1 MAPRESIPSSMAS
14 CMGAHEIGAVQVTLR
29 RRRAIRLWR
38 GSIGLLTWLRG
49 GAMRRKDLW
58 QQKPK
63 RFRRLIDR
71 LFPERQLHIRTE
83 GRVSYYRLSKGSQ
96 IALVAVLGLIGG
108 WGAFSSVSFV
118 LNDAVLGAKE
128 SQLATARVAY
138 RSLLDEVGKYQK
150 RFSSITRDLEENHG
164 LMLSVVEQNAAL
176 QQSLKSVEGQ
186 LNSTERE
193 RTRVI
198 AARQALIRQLA
209 GVEEKMR
216 GVADHNFTL
225 RGNLYTTEA
234 DLQTAL
240 AERNEAIFNSNRMRR
255 QIKQLETRLSD
266 LQVDQIESVQRLAE
280 GAVSL
285 IEDMEKVVD
294 IAGLEA
300 DRLLKADTSL
310 PKGQG
315 GPFIEAKP
323 DGLPGDRLRVELENL
338 DTRLNRW
345 EALQTV
351 IRRLPLTAPL
361 DYFYITSAFGKR
373 RDPLN
378 NRWAAHYGVDL
389 GSSLNSS
396 VYTTA
401 PGVVTHA
408 GWKGKY
414 GRLVEIDHGA
424 GIKTRYGH
432 LNETLVKK
440 GQKVKF
446 RQKIGLLGN
455 SGRSTGKHL
464 HYEIVFKNRPKNPMK
479 FIKAGRY
486 VFQE

>member
-1 MAPRESIPSSMAS
+1 
-14 CMGAHEIGAVQVTLR
+14 
-29 RRRAIRLWR
+29 
-38 GSIGLLTWLRG
+38 
-49 GAMRRKDLW
+49 MRRKDLW
-58 QQKPK
+58 EQKPK
-63 RFRRLIDR
+63 RVRRLIDR

-96 IALVAVLGLIGG
+96 FALVVMLALLGG
-108 WGAFSSVSFV
+108 WGTFSTVSYV
-118 LNDAVLGAKE
+118 LHDAVLGAKE
-128 SQLATARVAY
+128 IQLATAHVAY
-138 RSLLDEVGKYQK
+138 RSLLDEVAKYQK
-150 RFSSITRDLEENHG
+150 RFNSITQDLEENHG

-176 QQSLKSVEGQ
+176 QQNLKSVEGQ

-198 AARQALIRQLA
+198 AARQELIRRLA
-209 GVEEKMR
+209 GVEDKMR
-216 GVADHNFTL
+216 SVADQNFTL
-225 RGNLYTTEA
+225 WENLYTTEA

-255 QIKQLETRLSD
+255 KIKHLETRLSD

-280 GAVSL
+280 SAVSF
-285 IEDMEKVVD
+285 IEDMEKVVN
-294 IAGLEA
+294 IAGLKA
-300 DRLLKADTSL
+300 DRLLKADASL
-310 PKGQG
+310 AKGQV

-338 DTRLNRW
+338 DARLNRW

-351 IRRLPLTAPL
+351 IRKMPLTAPL
-361 DYFYITSAFGKR
+361 DYFYITSAYGKR

-378 NRWAAHYGVDL
+378 KRWAAHYGVDL

-396 VYTTA
+396 VYATA

-414 GRLVEIDHGA
+414 GWLIEIDHGA

-432 LNETLVKK
+432 LNKTLVKK
-440 GQKVKF
+440 GQEVKF
-446 RQKIGLLGN
+446 RQKVGLLGN

-464 HYEIVFKNRPKNPMK
+464 HYEVVFKRRPKNPIK

>member
-1 MAPRESIPSSMAS
+1 
-14 CMGAHEIGAVQVTLR
+14 
-29 RRRAIRLWR
+29 
-38 GSIGLLTWLRG
+38 
-49 GAMRRKDLW
+49 MRRKDLW
-58 QQKPK
+58 QQEPK
-63 RFRRLIDR
+63 RFRRLIHR

-83 GRVSYYRLSKGSQ
+83 GRVSYYRLSRGSQ
-96 IALVAVLGLIGG
+96 IAFIVVLALIGG
-108 WGAFSSVSFV
+108 WGTFSSVSFV
-118 LNDAVLGAKE
+118 LHDVVLGAKE
-128 SQLATARVAY
+128 SQLASARVAY

-186 LNSTERE
+186 LKSTERE
-193 RTRVI
+193 RARVI
-198 AARQALIRQLA
+198 AAWQELIRQLA
-209 GVEEKMR
+209 GVEDKMR
-216 GVADHNFTL
+216 GVAEHNFTL
-225 RGNLYTTEA
+225 RGNLYSTEA

-240 AERNEAIFNSNRMRR
+240 AERNESIFNSNRMRR

-266 LQVDQIESVQRLAE
+266 LQVDQVESVQRLAE
-280 GAVSL
+280 GTAAF
-285 IEDMEKVVD
+285 IDDMEKVVS
-294 IAGLEA
+294 IAGLKVN
-300 DRLLKADTSL
+300 RLLKADASL
-310 PKGQG
+310 AKGQG

-361 DYFYITSAFGKR
+361 DYFYITSAYGKR

-378 NRWAAHYGVDL
+378 KRWAAHYGVDL
-389 GSSLNSS
+389 GSSFKSS
-396 VYTTA
+396 VFATA
-401 PGVVTHA
+401 PGVVTYA

-414 GRLVEIDHGA
+414 GRLIEIDHGA

-432 LNETLVKK
+432 LNKTLVKK
-440 GQKVKF
+440 GQEVKF

-455 SGRSTGKHL
+455 SGRSTGRHL
-464 HYEIVFKNRPKNPMK
+464 HYEVVFKNRPKNPMK

>member
-1 MAPRESIPSSMAS
+1 
-14 CMGAHEIGAVQVTLR
+14 
-29 RRRAIRLWR
+29 
-38 GSIGLLTWLRG
+38 
-49 GAMRRKDLW
+49 MRRKNLW
-58 QQKPK
+58 QEKPK
-63 RFRRLIDR
+63 RFKRLIDR
-71 LFPERQLHIRTE
+71 LFPERLLHIRTE
-83 GRVSYYRLSKGSQ
+83 GRVSYYHLSKGIQ
-96 IALVAVLGLIGG
+96 VVFVILLALVGG
-108 WGAFSSVSFV
+108 WGTFSSVSYV
-118 LNDAVLGAKE
+118 LHDAVLGAKE
-128 SQLATARVAY
+128 GQLATARVAY
-138 RSLLDEVGKYQK
+138 RSLLDEVSRYQK
-150 RFSSITRDLEENHG
+150 KFNSITHDLEENHG

-198 AARQALIRQLA
+198 AARRALISQLA
-209 GVEEKMR
+209 GVEDKMR

-240 AERNEAIFNSNRMRR
+240 AERNESIFNSNRMRR
-255 QIKQLETRLSD
+255 KIKQLETRLSD
-266 LQVDQIESVQRLAE
+266 LQVDQIGSVQRLAD
-280 GAVSL
+280 GTVSF
-285 IEDMEKVVD
+285 IEDMEKVVS
-294 IAGLEA
+294 ITGLKA
-300 DRLLKADTSL
+300 DRLLKADRTL
-310 PKGQG
+310 AKGQG
-315 GPFIEAKP
+315 GPFIEARP
-323 DGLPGDRLRVELENL
+323 DGLPGDRLKVELVNL

-378 NRWAAHYGVDL
+378 KRWAAHYGVDL
-389 GSSLNSS
+389 GSSLKST
-396 VYTTA
+396 VYATA
-401 PGVVTHA
+401 PGIVTHA

-414 GRLVEIDHGA
+414 GRLIEIDHGA

-432 LNETLVKK
+432 LNKTLVKK
-440 GQKVKF
+440 GQRIKF
-446 RQKIGLLGN
+446 RRKIGLLGN

-464 HYEIVFKNRPKNPMK
+464 HYEVVFKNRPKNPMK
-479 FIKAGRY
+479 FIKAGRH

>member
-1 MAPRESIPSSMAS
+1 
-14 CMGAHEIGAVQVTLR
+14 
-29 RRRAIRLWR
+29 
-38 GSIGLLTWLRG
+38 
-49 GAMRRKDLW
+49 MRHKNLW

-63 RFRRLIDR
+63 RIRRLIHR
-71 LFPERQLHIRTE
+71 LFPERLLHVRTE
-83 GRVSYYRLSKGSQ
+83 GRVSYYRLSRGIQ
-96 IALVAVLGLIGG
+96 VTFVVLLALVGG
-108 WGAFSSVSFV
+108 WGTFSSVSFV
-118 LNDAVLGAKE
+118 LHDAVLAAKQ
-128 SQLATARVAY
+128 SQFDTARVAY
-138 RSLLDEVGKYQK
+138 RSLLSEVGKYQK

-186 LNSTERE
+186 LKSTERE

-198 AARQALIRQLA
+198 AARQALRSQLA
-209 GVEEKMR
+209 EVEENMR
-216 GVADHNFTL
+216 GVADNNFTL

-240 AERNEAIFNSNRMRR
+240 AERNESIFKSTRMRR
-255 QIKQLETRLSD
+255 QIKHLETRLSD

-280 GAVSL
+280 GTAAF
-285 IEDMEKVVD
+285 IADMEKVVT
-294 IAGLEA
+294 IAGLKV
-300 DRLLKADTSL
+300 DRLLKAGSPL
-310 PKGQG
+310 SKGQG
-315 GPFIEAKP
+315 GPFIAAKP
-323 DGLPGDRLRVELENL
+323 DGLPGDRLRAELENL

-361 DYFYITSAFGKR
+361 DYFYITSPYGKR

-378 NRWAAHYGVDL
+378 KRWAAHYGVDL
-389 GSSLNSS
+389 GSSFKSP
-396 VYTTA
+396 VYVTA

-432 LNETLVKK
+432 LNKTLVKK

-455 SGRSTGKHL
+455 SGRSTGRHL
-464 HYEIVFKNRPKNPMK
+464 HYEVIFKNRPKNPMK

>member
-1 MAPRESIPSSMAS
+1 
-14 CMGAHEIGAVQVTLR
+14 
-29 RRRAIRLWR
+29 
-38 GSIGLLTWLRG
+38 
-49 GAMRRKDLW
+49 MRRKDLW
-58 QQKPK
+58 QQEPK
-63 RFRRLIDR
+63 RFRRLIHR

-83 GRVSYYRLSKGSQ
+83 GRVSYYRLSRGSQ
-96 IALVAVLGLIGG
+96 IAFIVVLALIGG
-108 WGAFSSVSFV
+108 WGTFSSVSFV
-118 LNDAVLGAKE
+118 LHDVVLGAKE
-128 SQLATARVAY
+128 SQLASARVAY

-186 LNSTERE
+186 LKSTERE
-193 RTRVI
+193 RARVI
-198 AARQALIRQLA
+198 AARQELIRQLA
-209 GVEEKMR
+209 GVEDKMR
-216 GVADHNFTL
+216 GVAEHNFTL
-225 RGNLYTTEA
+225 RGNLYSTEA

-240 AERNEAIFNSNRMRR
+240 AERNESIFNSNRMRR

-266 LQVDQIESVQRLAE
+266 LQVDQVESVQRLAE
-280 GAVSL
+280 GTAAF
-285 IEDMEKVVD
+285 IDDMEKVVS
-294 IAGLEA
+294 IAGLKVN
-300 DRLLKADTSL
+300 RLLKADASL
-310 PKGQG
+310 AKGQG

-361 DYFYITSAFGKR
+361 DYFYITSAYGKR

-378 NRWAAHYGVDL
+378 KRWAAHYGVDL
-389 GSSLNSS
+389 GSSFKSS
-396 VYTTA
+396 VFATA
-401 PGVVTHA
+401 PGVVTYA

-414 GRLVEIDHGA
+414 GRLIEIDHGA

-432 LNETLVKK
+432 LNKTLVKK
-440 GQKVKF
+440 GQEVKF

-455 SGRSTGKHL
+455 SGRSTGRHL
-464 HYEIVFKNRPKNPMK
+464 HYEVVFKNRPKNPMK